1 LQSETLVCDDQSL
14 SWTTTMEGLCP
25 RCTTA
30 SEFLLP
36 AAKPCVEA
44 IMRKAP
50 AAIAEV
56 EWSALRD
63 MPPPFF
69 VFL

>member
-1 LQSETLVCDDQSL
+1 
-14 SWTTTMEGLCP
+14 MEGLCP